1 MYIAEV
7 KEKLPTNQYRA
18 DYFTIQYFFDVG
30 NSLISIKCFTNYI
43 YGNCWILTKKKCN
56 TYMSIKKM
64 LYQCKGNKSK
74 NSLWSPPQLL
84 PGKIYINKNRF
95 SCVNY

>member
-43 YGNCWILTKKKCN
+43 YGNCWILTKKN
-56 TYMSIKKM
+56 VS
-64 LYQCKGNKSK
+64 Q
-74 NSLWSPPQLL
+74 
-84 PGKIYINKNRF
+84 
-95 SCVNY
+95 

>member
-43 YGNCWILTKKKCN
+43 YGNCWILTKNNVTHTCQERKC
-56 TYMSIKKM
+56 
-64 LYQCKGNKSK
+64 
-74 NSLWSPPQLL
+74 
-84 PGKIYINKNRF
+84 YINVKGTIQRILCGHLLNF
-95 SCVNY
+95 YQEKFT